1 MYRAKTHEGSEPH
14 LSAIETW
21 KAVATGAYWWPTWGH
36 DVCNY
41 PRSCKICRETEVW
54 GKHPEENQNPTT
66 PEPDWRHSIAQRL
79 ASIGNL
85 IYIGTQDVIGL
96 LTLDTET
103 YFITEDGLKY
113 RLPNGEVKMCVTRED
128 VIDWVKRIHEYQV
141 PHLTKEEAFTQVHKG
156 PYWWPTISLDVERL
170 VDECKICQCKAML
183 CLQNTK
189 YRTIPSKSNETYDW
203 REPIIQ
209 HLKHPMELG
218 KLDFQEE
225 LGVLKDELPNYHL
238 EKDILNWRLTNG
250 DIKLCISRGEG
261 MEWLTTIHNQ
271 RTPHLSM
278 DEMIVHV
285 TSGPYWW
292 PTIPPDIDH
301 LCRECMHCWPKE
313 STEHVIDGTTITSK
327 IKERHDHPRKGTPCN
342 QCHHEAIKISQ
353 KKAKKGDT
361 LKEEIT
367 PTTKKIKPSPRSK
380 DFEPL
385 SPQKVRFLPG
395 QRVLWHLRHKIP
407 GPSKFKIRW
416 AGPYMIKQVY
426 DNGSVDVTTLQGD
439 SLGRVNM
446 NKLKPYQEPET
457 TQAYALQILVCH
469 ILEADI
475 KAKQNYSHKENEH
488 TCVPTIT
495 SSQAKEETISQTAS
509 TPYQE
514 QGILEAE
521 DLEVH
526 RIMLEGYYIQPSTYE
541 SDIINHPIE
550 EGDNPPQEDNV
561 PIVSHER
568 TLTLVAPKQVMRENF
583 KLRTI
588 STNTPYTT
596 LLPLAH
602 YRVERPPG

>member
-1 MYRAKTHEGSEPH
+1 LEKRRK
-14 LSAIETW
+14 
-21 KAVATGAYWWPTWGH
+21 
-36 DVCNY
+36 
-41 PRSCKICRETEVW
+41 
-54 GKHPEENQNPTT
+54 ENQDSFSPKPT
-66 PEPDWRHSIAQRL
+66 PETH
-79 ASIGNL
+79 
-85 IYIGTQDVIGL
+85 
-96 LTLDTET
+96 
-103 YFITEDGLKY
+103 
-113 RLPNGEVKMCVTRED
+113 
-128 VIDWVKRIHEYQV
+128 
-141 PHLTKEEAFTQVHKG
+141 
-156 PYWWPTISLDVERL
+156 
-170 VDECKICQCKAML
+170 
-183 CLQNTK
+183 
-189 YRTIPSKSNETYDW
+189 DW

-218 KLDFQEE
+218 KLDFHEE
-225 LGVLKDELPNYHL
+225 LGVLKDELPNYFL
-238 EKDILNWRLTNG
+238 EEDILNRRLTNG

-278 DEMIVHV
+278 DEMIAHV

-301 LCRECMHCWPKE
+301 LCQECMHCWPKE

-342 QCHHEAIKISQ
+342 QCHHEAIEVSQ

-367 PTTKKIKPSPRSK
+367 PTAEKVKPSPRSK
-380 DFEPL
+380 DLEPL
-385 SPQKVRFLPG
+385 TFQKMRFLPG
-395 QRVLWHLRHKIP
+395 QRVLWHLRHKLHGP
-407 GPSKFKIRW
+407 GKFKIRW
-416 AGPYMIKQVY
+416 AGPYLIQQVY

-446 NKLKPYQEPET
+446 DKLKPYQEPES
-457 TQAYALQILVCH
+457 TQAYALQILARH
-469 ILEADI
+469 ILEKEI
-475 KAKQNYSHKENEH
+475 RAKQSHVYKG
-488 TCVPTIT
+488 TSTTQIPLTT
-495 SSQAKEETISQTAS
+495 SSQSNEETISQTAS

-521 DLEVH
+521 DFEVH

-550 EGDNPPQEDNV
+550 EGDNPPREDNV

-568 TLTLVAPKQVMRENF
+568 TLTLVAPKQVMGEEF
-583 KLRTI
+583 KSKAI
-588 STNTPYTT
+588 STNPPYTT
-596 LLPLAH
+596 LLPLEH